1 MDTPRPPRRRAAVL
15 AASAGVLAGALALG
29 VAEVLAALVAPT
41 SAPVLAVGSAFIDL
55 TPAWLKDL
63 AIDLFGTN
71 DKVALLA
78 GIGVVITLL
87 AAAAGVLSLR
97 RRWLGSTL
105 VVLLGVVAAVAATS
119 RPDAGKLA
127 VVPSLLGVAA
137 GAVALKAMVDR
148 VGDGAARLGGG
159 TDRRSFLAAAAA
171 TGVLAALAGVGGR
184 LLGRATR
191 DVDASREA
199 IMLPQADPPLPRARD
214 SVSADVEGMP
224 PWQTPNPDFYRIDT
238 ALRVPRLATDD
249 WRLRVHGMVEREVE
263 IGFDDLL
270 AGQMLEQWVTLAC
283 VSNEV
288 GGDLAGNARWLGCP
302 LSELLER
309 AGPLP
314 GADMVLS
321 TSDDGFTASTPLQS
335 LTDDRGSMLAIGMN
349 GEPLPLEHGFPVRM
363 VVPGLYGYVSATK
376 WVVDLEVTTFA
387 RQTAY
392 WTDRGWDERG
402 PIKIASRIDVPRP
415 FATRPPGMVA
425 IGGTAWA
432 PRRGIDTVE
441 VKVDDG
447 AWQPAK
453 LAAEADI
460 DAWRQWSFVWDA
472 TPGRHAVTVRAT
484 DGDGQVQ
491 TSDAAPPFPDGASGW
506 HSIEVNVA

>member
-1 MDTPRPPRRRAAVL
+1 MDPARHDRRAAGL
-15 AASAGVLAGALALG
+15 AALAGVLAGALALG
-29 VAEVLAALVAPT
+29 LAAVLAALVAPT

-71 DKVALLA
+71 DKAALLV
-78 GIGVVITLL
+78 GIGAVITVL
-87 AAAAGVLSLR
+87 AAVAGVLSLR
-97 RRWLGSTL
+97 RRLLGSGL
-105 VVLLGVVAAVAATS
+105 VVLLGLVAALAAAD

-127 VVPSLLGVAA
+127 VVPSLVGVAA

-148 VGDGAARLGGG
+148 VGDTAARPESGA
-159 TDRRSFLAAAAA
+159 DRRAFLTAAAA
-171 TGVLAALAGVGGR
+171 TAGLAALTGAGGR

-191 DVDASREA
+191 DVEASREA
-199 IMLPQADPPLPRARD
+199 VRLPQADPPLPD
-214 SVSADVEGMP
+214 PINDVMADVEGMP

-238 ALRVPRLATDD
+238 ALRVPRISTDD
-249 WRLRVHGMVEREVE
+249 WRLRVHGMVEQEVE
-263 IGFDDLL
+263 ITFDDLL
-270 AGQMLEQWVTLAC
+270 AGEMVEQWVTLAC

-288 GGDLAGNARWLGCP
+288 GGELAGNARWLGCP
-302 LSELLER
+302 LSTLLDR

-321 TSDDGFTASTPLQS
+321 TSDDGFTASTPLQA
-335 LTDDRGSMLAIGMN
+335 LTDDRGSMLAIAMN

-376 WVVDLEVTTFA
+376 WVVDLEVTSFA
-387 RQTAY
+387 EQTAY

-415 FATRPPGMVA
+415 LAAREAGPVA
-425 IGGTAWA
+425 VAGTAWA
-432 PRRGIDTVE
+432 PRRGIDAVE
-441 VKVDDG
+441 VRVDDG
-447 AWQPAK
+447 AWEPAT

-460 DAWRQWSFVWDA
+460 DAWRQWSFVWSA
-472 TPGRHAVTVRAT
+472 GPGRHTVTVRAT
-484 DGDGQVQ
+484 DGDGEVQ
-491 TSDAAPPFPDGASGW
+491 TSDVASPFPDGASGW
-506 HSIEVNVA
+506 HSIEVDVE